1 MRTGASA
8 IPQIVNAVYA
18 DLPDANRPLAEL
30 SVLAH
35 LEKLEGEGR
44 VTRAANGFKLT

>member
-1 MRTGASA
+1 
-8 IPQIVNAVYA
+8 
-18 DLPDANRPLAEL
+18 L

-44 VTRAANGFKLT
+44 VTRAANEFRLR